1 MNLFLDLDGTLFDS
15 RKRLFNLFSDLTSQT
30 LLSFEDYWELKRNM
44 HNHAFILTE
53 FLAYAPEE
61 IDIFSKNW
69 MQLIESE
76 KYLDDDFPFEYTIPT
91 LTRFKEEGHKI
102 NLITARQSKIGVQY
116 QLDKYKMTFLFDE
129 LYITENKKSKIEL
142 LQDAAISTNTQ
153 NIICGDTG
161 LDILTGKAFG
171 MKTYAVLSGFRSK
184 PFLKKYSPDF
194 IINDII
200 ELYEANKH

>member
-1 MNLFLDLDGTLFDS
+1 MNLFLDLDGTLFDA

-53 FLAYAPEE
+53 FLGYSLEE
-61 IDIFSKNW
+61 IDVFSKNW
-69 MQLIESE
+69 MQFIESE

-91 LTRFKEEGHKI
+91 LTRFKEEGHTI
-102 NLITARQSKIGVQY
+102 NLITARNSKIGVQY
-116 QLDKYKMTFLFDE
+116 QLDKYKMTSLFNE
-129 LYITENKKSKIEL
+129 IYITENKKSKIEL
-142 LQDAAISTNTQ
+142 LQDAAISMNTN

-161 LDILTGKAFG
+161 LDIRTGKAFG

-184 PFLKKYSPDF
+184 PFLKKYTPDF
-194 IINDII
+194 IIQNITEI
-200 ELYEANKH
+200 NTKNI